1 MDGMLPHGRFNT
13 CPTDILGEIAEHM
26 VEDTRSLHCFA
37 RLCQSTVAVSRTV
50 LFRDCYVEIG
60 QNRHQLA
67 SFIDV
72 LRGQNNIAWSIHAMR
87 LGSDSTDGYE
97 RTPVTLQEVV
107 TLLHALPVVQ
117 RLWLYTLEWVPSPH
131 SLFLEYK
138 HTSLRH
144 LKLDY
149 IECNSPRESPFELL
163 RVCSQWASVNVKD
176 LQSAQGT
183 TFMQTG
189 PYKADRLKLT
199 WFPFTGDWRLGIPK
213 AADTLTELKHV
224 EITDVVDEVTSL
236 LKELVEGNKETL
248 KALTIELCP
257 IFAGEC
263 RADCIRLNILTGR
276 QWPGTSRFQPFAPS
290 SGSARRCNTWR

>member
-1 MDGMLPHGRFNT
+1 MDGTLSHGRFNT
-13 CPTDILGEIAEHM
+13 YPTDILGEIAEHM
-26 VEDTRSLHCFA
+26 VEDTRSLHSFA

-60 QNRHQLA
+60 QTRHPLA
-67 SFIDV
+67 AFIEV
-72 LRGQNNIAWSIHAMR
+72 LHGQNNIAWSIHAMR

-97 RTPVTLQEVV
+97 RTPVTLHEVAR
-107 TLLHALPVVQ
+107 LLHALPQVR

-131 SLFLEYK
+131 SLFLEYE

-144 LKLDY
+144 LKLDS

-176 LQSAQGT
+176 LQSAQET

-189 PYKADRLKLT
+189 PHKADRLMLT

-213 AADTLTELKHV
+213 AAEALTELKHI
-224 EITDVVDEVTSL
+224 EITDVVDEVTGL
-236 LKELVEGNKETL
+236 LKELVEGNKATL

-257 IFAGEC
+257 IFTGGC
-263 RADCIRLNILTGR
+263 YADRNRFNKLTGR
-276 QWPGTSRFQPFAPS
+276 QWPGTGRFPPFAPS
-290 SGSARRCNTWR
+290 SGSARSCNTWP